1 MYTLMVADDHPLF
14 RDAISAVITTGLP
27 GSHLLEAASLAQAV
41 ALAEDNQALDLLLLD
56 LGLPDAEGLSG
67 LETLRQRLPGL
78 AVVIVSAQQERGL
91 VLDAITMGAVGYIPK
106 STPRQELLA
115 AIGQILEGQ
124 VYLPPD
130 IMRQPAKTPCESAV
144 PSPDTLLRQRL
155 AYLTAKQL
163 DVLSCMTTGI
173 SNKLIA
179 RELNIAETTVKTHV
193 SAILRKLDAA
203 SRVQAIVMAAEA
215 DLNGYMRQRHQ
226 DEGRRQTSGVE

>member
-14 RDAISAVITTGLP
+14 RDAISAVLTTGLP
-27 GSHLLEAASLAQAV
+27 GSRLLEAASLTQAL
-41 ALAEDNQALDLLLLD
+41 ALAEENQELDLLLLD

-67 LETLRQRLPGL
+67 LHTLRQRFPSL
-78 AVVIVSAQQERGL
+78 AVAIVSAQQERRL
-91 VLDAITMGAVGYIPK
+91 VLDAITIGAVGYISK

-130 IMRQPAKTPCESAV
+130 IMRQPPETPPEPSV
-144 PSPDTLLRQRL
+144 PTPNTVSRQRL
-155 AYLTAKQL
+155 ACLTAKQL
-163 DVLSCMTTGI
+163 DVLSCMTTGV

-215 DLNGYMRQRHQ
+215 DLNGYLRQRRQ
-226 DEGRRQTSGVE
+226 DESSRQTPG